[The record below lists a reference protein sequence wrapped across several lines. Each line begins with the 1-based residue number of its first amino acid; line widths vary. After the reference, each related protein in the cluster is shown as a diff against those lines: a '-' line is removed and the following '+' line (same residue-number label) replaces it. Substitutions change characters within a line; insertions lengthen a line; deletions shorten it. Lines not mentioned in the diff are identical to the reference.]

1 LLKIPNSARARSD
14 IQHFD
19 SSHPAKRDFPTWHFS
34 MLNDDRRNSAIE
46 RCINNLPLA
55 GKTVVEIGTGTGLIA
70 LMFARAGAERVITC
84 EMNHNLADVAR
95 HIIDST
101 EYSDRITII
110 ERSSSDAIA
119 EGLLP
124 LDPDYIFTETLDCG
138 VVGESFFEIAADIRR
153 IAGARTIIL
162 PREVRQIGMVVD
174 SKQLLD
180 LNSVADVCGFDLSML
195 NAFSTPTYFPVHEE
209 LYDYEALTVPVL
221 LRRYEYLS
229 SAPAPTV
236 SLAIENDGIAC
247 GIMSWMEIDFGEHIF
262 SNEPGIAS
270 HWHKAFHPFD
280 KPIEVSAGQRLEI
293 TMDDDGKAI
302 CDLADGAT
310 YIVGPAKSV
319 SF

>member
-1 LLKIPNSARARSD
+1 MKVPNSTHARSD

-19 SSHPAKRDFPTWHFS
+19 SSHPAKRDFPAWHFS
-34 MLNDDRRNSAIE
+34 MLNDDRRNQAIE

-95 HIIDST
+95 HIIAST

-124 LDPDYIFTETLDCG
+124 IDPDYIFTETLDCG
-138 VVGESFFEIAADIRR
+138 VVGEAFFEIATDIRK
-153 IAGARTIIL
+153 IAGAQTIIL
-162 PREVRQIGMVVD
+162 PGEVRQIGTIVD

-180 LNSVADVCGFDLSML
+180 LNSVDDVCGFDLSML

-209 LYDYEALTVPVL
+209 LYDYEALTEAAI
-221 LRRYEYLS
+221 LRQYDYLS
-229 SAPAPTV
+229 TAPAPTI
-236 SLAIENDGIAC
+236 SLDLEKGGIAC
-247 GIMSWMEIDFGEHIF
+247 GVMSWLEIDFGEHTF

-280 KPIEVSAGQRLEI
+280 KQVEVSAGQRLEI

-302 CDLADGAT
+302 CDPTDCAT
-310 YIVGPAKSV
+310 HVMRVAKSAGI
-319 SF
+319 